1 MTPAYAAPEQV
12 RGEAVTTATDVYAL
26 GVLLYELLAGQRPYS
41 LSDVTAS
48 EAERIVCEI
57 PPPPPSAVAP
67 PDRGPGRRRRA
78 RSAATSTSS

>member
-12 RGEAVTTATDVYAL
+12 RGDAVTTATDVYAL

-48 EAERIVCEI
+48 EAERIVCET
-57 PPPPPSAVAP
+57 PPPAALGGRALGSE
-67 PDRGPGRRRRA
+67 RGPGAGVLA
-78 RSAATSTSS
+78 RSPRRP